1 MTASCIPFAQAQSGP
16 SESDIEGYEGLHSA
30 AHHNDTAAIQK
41 LVKDGAS
48 LEARDRY
55 ERTPLIV
62 AAFASN
68 DEAVEILIE
77 AGADVNAF
85 DYQTYDI
92 ATIAAV
98 ANDVELLDLALTL
111 GADASNITSP
121 YEGTALIAAA
131 HLGHYEV
138 VDSLIKADAPIDHIN
153 NINLTALIEA
163 VILGDGG
170 PNHIKTVE
178 LLVEAGADQSI
189 TDSRGIRAVDH
200 AKSRGYRDIL
210 LLLDP

>member
-1 MTASCIPFAQAQSGP
+1 
-16 SESDIEGYEGLHSA
+16 
-30 AHHNDTAAIQK
+30 
-41 LVKDGAS
+41 
-48 LEARDRY
+48 
-55 ERTPLIV
+55 
-62 AAFASN
+62 
-68 DEAVEILIE
+68 
-77 AGADVNAF
+77 
-85 DYQTYDI
+85 
-92 ATIAAV
+92 
-98 ANDVELLDLALTL
+98 
-111 GADASNITSP
+111 
-121 YEGTALIAAA
+121 
-131 HLGHYEV
+131 V

-200 AKSRGYRDIL
+200 AKSRGYKDIL

>member
-1 MTASCIPFAQAQSGP
+1 MAQSAP
-16 SESDIEGYEGLHSA
+16 SEADISQYKELLKA
-30 AHHNDTAAIQK
+30 AHFNDIDTLKSLI
-41 LVKDGAS
+41 DSGAN

-55 ERTPLIV
+55 SRTPLIV

-68 DEAVEILIE
+68 DEIVEALAN
-77 AGADVNAF
+77 AGADLNAF

-98 ANDVELLDLALTL
+98 ANDVELLDLALML
-111 GADASNITSP
+111 GADAKNITSP

-131 HLGHYEV
+131 HLGHHEV
-138 VDSLIKADAPIDHIN
+138 VELLLDAGAPIDHIN
-153 NINLTALIEA
+153 NIDLTALIEA

-170 PNHIKTVE
+170 TNHVKTVE
-178 LLVEAGADQSI
+178 LLVNAGADQTI
-189 TDSRGIRAVDH
+189 TDARGISAVEH
-200 AKSRGYRDIL
+200 ANTRGYIDIV